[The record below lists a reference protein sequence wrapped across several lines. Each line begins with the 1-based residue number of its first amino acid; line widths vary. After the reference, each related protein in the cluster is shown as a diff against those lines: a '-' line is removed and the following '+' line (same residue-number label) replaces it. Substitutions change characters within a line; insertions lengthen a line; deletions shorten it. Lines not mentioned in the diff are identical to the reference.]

1 MFFPPQKR
9 QAQETPHVDVG
20 AAQQPP
26 VRGSR
31 VLCGPLCFFFWAAP
45 APPVGASGRC
55 PAPVSLRALVA
66 LCVPSLPAVCVCVSV
81 YPWVCTG
88 VCSVGEQCTC
98 VHVRVSVCREGN
110 VCPRRGVCVRVY
122 GGGKDPFTAPGGAAP
137 PEHTRGSTEDPR
149 TGGKPTALAPNP
161 RTRAPRGTCWLH
173 TEHRQGTGLCV
184 QGCPTAD
191 VPSGDREGHLSVS
204 RPALYLAPFPFL
216 HSIPIPSALPPKPSH
231 H

>member
-1 MFFPPQKR
+1 MSMWEPRSSHLYVGRVSSVAPCVFFLGSPCPSCGCL
-9 QAQETPHVDVG
+9 G
-20 AAQQPP
+20 ALPCTRVPACA
-26 VRGSR
+26 RGSVR
-31 VLCGPLCFFFWAAP
+31 AE
-45 APPVGASGRC
+45 PPRS
-55 PAPVSLRALVA
+55 
-66 LCVPSLPAVCVCVSV
+66 VCVCVSV

-110 VCPRRGVCVRVY
+110 VCPRWGVCVRVY